1 MQKLLDVGGKD
12 AGMTFEEMGVD
23 GLIVDEAHEFK
34 NLGFATSLTRVAGL
48 GNKTGSKKAADLF
61 MKIQSVLKRTGGRN
75 VAFLTGTPISNTMAE
90 LYTMQRYLAYDA
102 LKAQGVQHFDAWA
115 RVFGEIIT
123 EYE

>member
-1 MQKLLDVGGKD
+1 
-12 AGMTFEEMGVD
+12 
-23 GLIVDEAHEFK
+23 
-34 NLGFATSLTRVAGL
+34 
-48 GNKTGSKKAADLF
+48 

-75 VAFLTGTPISNTMAE
+75 VSFLTGTPISNTMAE

-123 EYE
+123 EYELSAAGKYKLTTRFSRFTNMPELVTQYRAFADTITNDDIKRQLAEQGKTLPLPRV